1 MPQRACMH
9 VKAQKVNDTC
19 ALNFFFLF
27 GCIHT
32 HRQSYI
38 KELEGNKNQ
47 NEKAMEQKPNKR
59 GSASYTKGGKQKG
72 ISLLAHTQ

>member
-1 MPQRACMH
+1 MPQCACMH
-9 VKAQKVNDTC
+9 VKAKKVNDTC
-19 ALNFFFLF
+19 ALNFFSFWV
-27 GCIHT
+27 HT
-32 HRQSYI
+32 HTESYI